1 MFRRFRGFQR
11 FQKFRNIRNIQNI
24 QNIRNIRRLSIKKE
38 LFMPVFPMNLS
49 IASRDIRAASSLQ
62 NYFFILL
69 KKKEGKKIASYPIV
83 SPYSNCYM

>member
-11 FQKFRNIRNIQNI
+11 FQRFQRFQKFRKFRNIRNIQNI
-24 QNIRNIRRLSIKKE
+24 WKLSIKKE

-62 NYFFILL
+62 N
-69 KKKEGKKIASYPIV
+69 
-83 SPYSNCYM
+83 

>member
-11 FQKFRNIRNIQNI
+11 FQKFRNIRNI
-24 QNIRNIRRLSIKKE
+24 RKMSIKKE

-62 NYFFILL
+62 N
-69 KKKEGKKIASYPIV
+69 
-83 SPYSNCYM
+83 

>member
-11 FQKFRNIRNIQNI
+11 FQKFRKF
-24 QNIRNIRRLSIKKE
+24 RNIRKLSIKKE

-62 NYFFILL
+62 N
-69 KKKEGKKIASYPIV
+69 
-83 SPYSNCYM
+83 

>member
-1 MFRRFRGFQR
+1 MFRGFQR
-11 FQKFRNIRNIQNI
+11 FQKFQKF
-24 QNIRNIRRLSIKKE
+24 RNIRRLSIKKE

-69 KKKEGKKIASYPIV
+69 KKKEGKNCII
-83 SPYSNCYM
+83 SNSFS

>member
-11 FQKFRNIRNIQNI
+11 FQKFQNIRNIQNI
-24 QNIRNIRRLSIKKE
+24 RKLSIKKE

-62 NYFFILL
+62 NYFLYYK
-69 KKKEGKKIASYPIV
+69 KKKEKIASYPIV
-83 SPYSNCYM
+83 SPDSNCYM

>member
-11 FQKFRNIRNIQNI
+11 FQKFRNI
-24 QNIRNIRRLSIKKE
+24 QNIRKLSIKKE

-49 IASRDIRAASSLQ
+49 IASCDIRAASSLQ

-69 KKKEGKKIASYPIV
+69 KKKEGKNCII
-83 SPYSNCYM
+83 SNSFS